1 MTLLPL
7 DEALRLHVRD
17 GDSVLVG
24 AGLEALVPFAA
35 GRELI
40 RQKRRALTLIA
51 PISDMLIDVLIGA
64 GIAKGVIASWV
75 GNVSAGSGYNF
86 RRAIEEDIPAPLQ
99 MVDHTNFTLALALH
113 AAALG
118 APYLPTRTALGTDL
132 LAQSPHLKETTCP
145 FTGVP
150 LVAVEALTPDVAI
163 LPVQRADR
171 GGNAHV
177 WGNLGVIPD
186 AARASKK
193 VIVLAE
199 EIVEP
204 EVIRSD
210 PNLTVIPGFLVTAV
224 AHAPNGCHPSPW
236 PGLLRPGPRIL
247 RRVSRELAHARR
259 FPRVAREL
267 ARQER
272 DALSAARRRSKSHR
286 LRPAKH
292 DRDQHRTGADYSRA
306 DMTQDPLSEK
316 VTLVTGSTRGI
327 GRAIAEEL
335 AKAGATVVISA
346 RREKDVAEAVSQLR
360 SEGFQAL
367 GSACDVRSYEEVA
380 SLMKFIADEASGLDI
395 LINNAGV
402 GLFGHISELTP
413 ESWNQVI
420 ETNLTGVFNCA
431 HAAIPL
437 LKKRG
442 GGAIINISSLAGK
455 NAFRGGTAYNA
466 SKFGLEGL
474 SEAMMLDL
482 RYDDIKVAYV
492 MPGSVATD
500 FAGRAPGDGDDWRL
514 SSKDV
519 ADAVM
524 SILAQDHRALAS
536 RIELRPFQP
545 PQK

>member
-118 APYLPTRTALGTDL
+118 APYLRTRTALGTDL
-132 LAQSPHLKETTCP
+132 LAQSPHLKGTTCP

-224 AHAPNGCHPSPW
+224 AHAPNGCHPSPC
-236 PGLLRPGPRIL
+236 PDYYGRDHAFFDAYHES
-247 RRVSRELAHARR
+247 SRTRGGFLEWL
-259 FPRVAREL
+259 ESWL
-267 ARQER
+267 ARKE
-272 DALSAARRRSKSHR
+272 
-286 LRPAKH
+286 
-292 DRDQHRTGADYSRA
+292 
-306 DMTQDPLSEK
+306 
-316 VTLVTGSTRGI
+316 TL
-327 GRAIAEEL
+327 
-335 AKAGATVVISA
+335 
-346 RREKDVAEAVSQLR
+346 
-360 SEGFQAL
+360 
-367 GSACDVRSYEEVA
+367 
-380 SLMKFIADEASGLDI
+380 
-395 LINNAGV
+395 
-402 GLFGHISELTP
+402 
-413 ESWNQVI
+413 
-420 ETNLTGVFNCA
+420 
-431 HAAIPL
+431 
-437 LKKRG
+437 
-442 GGAIINISSLAGK
+442 
-455 NAFRGGTAYNA
+455 
-466 SKFGLEGL
+466 
-474 SEAMMLDL
+474 
-482 RYDDIKVAYV
+482 
-492 MPGSVATD
+492 
-500 FAGRAPGDGDDWRL
+500 
-514 SSKDV
+514 
-519 ADAVM
+519 
-524 SILAQDHRALAS
+524 
-536 RIELRPFQP
+536 
-545 PQK
+545 

>member
-64 GIAKGVIASWV
+64 GVAKGVIASWV

-86 RRAIEEDIPAPLQ
+86 RRAIEEDIPVPLQ

-171 GGNAHV
+171 DGNAHV

-204 EVIRSD
+204 ERDPERSE
-210 PNLTVIPGFLVTAV
+210 PHRHPGLSRHRRGPRAERVSPV
-224 AHAPNGCHPSPW
+224 AM

-272 DALSAARRRSKSHR
+272 DRFERGPTTLEVGIVYGRQITIEINIERE
-286 LRPAKH
+286 
-292 DRDQHRTGADYSRA
+292 RT
-306 DMTQDPLSEK
+306 
-316 VTLVTGSTRGI
+316 I
-327 GRAIAEEL
+327 
-335 AKAGATVVISA
+335 
-346 RREKDVAEAVSQLR
+346 
-360 SEGFQAL
+360 
-367 GSACDVRSYEEVA
+367 
-380 SLMKFIADEASGLDI
+380 
-395 LINNAGV
+395 V
-402 GLFGHISELTP
+402 GLT
-413 ESWNQVI
+413 
-420 ETNLTGVFNCA
+420 
-431 HAAIPL
+431 
-437 LKKRG
+437 
-442 GGAIINISSLAGK
+442 
-455 NAFRGGTAYNA
+455 
-466 SKFGLEGL
+466 
-474 SEAMMLDL
+474 
-482 RYDDIKVAYV
+482 
-492 MPGSVATD
+492 
-500 FAGRAPGDGDDWRL
+500 
-514 SSKDV
+514 
-519 ADAVM
+519 
-524 SILAQDHRALAS
+524 
-536 RIELRPFQP
+536 
-545 PQK
+545 

>member
-1 MTLLPL
+1 MTLLRL

-64 GIAKGVIASWV
+64 GVAKGVIASWV

-132 LAQSPHLKETTCP
+132 LAESAHLKETTCP
-145 FTGVP
+145 FTGAP

-171 GGNAHV
+171 DGNAHV

-224 AHAPNGCHPSPW
+224 AHAPNGCHPSPC
-236 PGLLRPGPRIL
+236 PDYYGRDHAFFDAYHES
-247 RRVSRELAHARR
+247 SRTRDGFLEWLESWLVR
-259 FPRVAREL
+259 

-272 DALSAARRRSKSHR
+272 HALSAARRRSKSASSTAGKAR
-286 LRPAKH
+286 
-292 DRDQHRTGADYSRA
+292 SR
-306 DMTQDPLSEK
+306 
-316 VTLVTGSTRGI
+316 STSNG
-327 GRAIAEEL
+327 
-335 AKAGATVVISA
+335 
-346 RREKDVAEAVSQLR
+346 
-360 SEGFQAL
+360 
-367 GSACDVRSYEEVA
+367 
-380 SLMKFIADEASGLDI
+380 SGL
-395 LINNAGV
+395 
-402 GLFGHISELTP
+402 
-413 ESWNQVI
+413 
-420 ETNLTGVFNCA
+420 
-431 HAAIPL
+431 
-437 LKKRG
+437 
-442 GGAIINISSLAGK
+442 
-455 NAFRGGTAYNA
+455 
-466 SKFGLEGL
+466 
-474 SEAMMLDL
+474 
-482 RYDDIKVAYV
+482 
-492 MPGSVATD
+492 
-500 FAGRAPGDGDDWRL
+500 
-514 SSKDV
+514 
-519 ADAVM
+519 
-524 SILAQDHRALAS
+524 
-536 RIELRPFQP
+536 
-545 PQK
+545 